1 MDKFILNEPNRELT
15 EGYFTAL
22 MKYSVVFLIA
32 WMFGQLLIFTYP
44 CIAWSGEKYPPT
56 LTWLNNYNIIS
67 WILVLLGTYFYL
79 VSQIKKYSLPLVTT
93 FRFNATQKQLEL
105 ELLNTFS
112 GKTSQT
118 SIPYNQLK
126 IDFKTK
132 ENTWYGKQRVFRISS
147 NEQTIAQ
154 FNIEKTAWK
163 QFPEIEGLVIELNK
177 HIA

>member
-1 MDKFILNEPNRELT
+1 MDKFILNEPSRELT

-22 MKYSVVFLIA
+22 IKYSVVFLIA
-32 WMFGQLLIFTYP
+32 WMLGQLLIFTYP
-44 CIAWSGEKYPPT
+44 CVAWSGEKYPPT

-67 WILVLLGTYFYL
+67 WILVGIGSYFYV

-93 FRFNATQKQLEL
+93 FRFNATQTQLEL
-105 ELLNTFS
+105 ELLNILS

-126 IDFKTK
+126 IDFETK
-132 ENTWYGKQRVFRISS
+132 ENTWYGKQRVYRISS
-147 NEQTIAQ
+147 NEKTSALV
-154 FNIEKTAWK
+154 NIEKTAWK
-163 QFPEIEGLVIELNK
+163 QFPEIENLVEQLNK

>member
-22 MKYSVVFLIA
+22 IKYSVVFLIA
-32 WMFGQLLIFTYP
+32 WMLGQLLIFTYP
-44 CIAWSGEKYPPT
+44 CVAWSGEKYPPT

-67 WILVLLGTYFYL
+67 WILVGIGSYFYV

-93 FRFNATQKQLEL
+93 FRFNATQAQLEL
-105 ELLNTFS
+105 ELLNIFS
-112 GKTSQT
+112 GKTSQI
-118 SIPYNQLK
+118 SIPHNQLK
-126 IDFKTK
+126 IDFETK

-147 NEQTIAQ
+147 NEKTIAQ

-163 QFPEIEGLVIELNK
+163 QFLDIEDLVEELNK
-177 HIA
+177 HIV

>member
-15 EGYFTAL
+15 EGYVTAL

-67 WILVLLGTYFYL
+67 WILVLLGTYFYV

-147 NEQTIAQ
+147 NEQTIAH

>member
-1 MDKFILNEPNRELT
+1 MYKFILNEPNRELT

-67 WILVLLGTYFYL
+67 WILVLLGTYFY
-79 VSQIKKYSLPLVTT
+79 VISQIKKYSLPLVTT
-93 FRFNATQKQLEL
+93 FRFNATQEQLNL

-126 IDFKTK
+126 IDFETK
-132 ENTWYGKQRVFRISS
+132 ENTWYGKQRVYRISS
-147 NEQTIAQ
+147 NEKTIAQ

-163 QFPEIEGLVIELNK
+163 KFPEIEGLVIELNK